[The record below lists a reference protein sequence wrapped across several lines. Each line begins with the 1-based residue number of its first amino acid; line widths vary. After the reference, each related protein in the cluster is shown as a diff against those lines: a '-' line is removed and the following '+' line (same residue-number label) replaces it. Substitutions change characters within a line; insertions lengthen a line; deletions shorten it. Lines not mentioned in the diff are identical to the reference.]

1 MARKKAA
8 KKKQSKKKTAKSRGK
23 KKRSSSPGR
32 VRRFFGATTEAY
44 VALWRC
50 APLRHLVIGAAIVTT
65 MLILFCGMQRQ
76 VEKMPRFQVR
86 FSSLDLYSEQDFS
99 WIKGRDMRRLLR
111 VPLSPNGRSV
121 FDPKLLKDVREAFLS
136 NPWVSSV
143 DMVRREYPNTV
154 TFQVRL
160 RRPVAYIRQSR
171 KLFLVD
177 GDGFRLP
184 GTYFRPVPELK
195 LPFVSGASESSPAP
209 PIGMA
214 FDNPR
219 LAPALDLVAIM
230 DSYRWLLDKYNEY
243 IEEIDVSNV
252 GSTEGSEV
260 NFRLSSGM
268 VFEWGRTPGSGN
280 LPVLTTKQKIENL
293 KRALETRN
301 RPPGRRTVS
310 LWSCST
316 SGQGN
321 RITR

>member
-1 MARKKAA
+1 MAKKKAA
-8 KKKQSKKKTAKSRGK
+8 KKKKKKTGKAKRRKAASG
-23 KKRSSSPGR
+23 SPGK
-32 VRRFFGATTEAY
+32 VRSFFSSTAEAY
-44 VALWRC
+44 IALWRC
-50 APLRHLVIGAAIVTT
+50 APLRHLVMGTVIVTA
-65 MLILFCGMQRQ
+65 MLILFYEMQRR

-86 FSSLDLYSEQDFS
+86 FSSLDLYNEQDFS
-99 WIKGRDMRRLLR
+99 WIKGQDMRRLLR
-111 VPLSPNGRSV
+111 VPLSPKGRSV
-121 FDPKLLKDVREAFLS
+121 FDPKLLGVVRVAFLS
-136 NPWVSSV
+136 NPWVRSD
-143 DMVRREYPNTV
+143 DMVRRQYPNTV

-160 RRPVAYIRQSR
+160 RRPVAYVKQSR

-195 LPFVSGASESSPAP
+195 LPFVSGASETSAAP

-219 LAPALDLVAIM
+219 LARALDLVAIM
-230 DSYRWLLDKYNEY
+230 DSYKRLLDKYNEY

-260 NFRLSSGM
+260 DFRLSSGM

-293 KRALETRN
+293 RRALETRN

-321 RITR
+321 RVTR